1 MAPIRTYTNWNKRPT
16 DVEEKVEP
24 YRKYFFICEGKNT
37 EVWYFK
43 KLIDI
48 RKSLGIHPL
57 IDIRLMEKTGED
69 DSISNPKALIEFAD
83 KQKKIT
89 ENDFDIKHDKMIIV
103 FDADIYKTKSEV
115 YKSILELAGEEN
127 ILAVSNPSFEL
138 FLLLHYV
145 NSVNDIIFP
154 EKEQI
159 LENKKEGKRRYITKR
174 FTDISGMNPKENAAI
189 GDLAIHID
197 TAIEQ
202 EKLLNED
209 ITNAI
214 GLITCNIGKVIEDIR
229 KDSI

>member
-1 MAPIRTYTNWNKRPT
+1 MAPIRTYSNWNKRP
-16 DVEEKVEP
+16 
-24 YRKYFFICEGKNT
+24 N
-37 EVWYFK
+37 
-43 KLIDI
+43 
-48 RKSLGIHPL
+48 
-57 IDIRLMEKTGED
+57 
-69 DSISNPKALIEFAD
+69 
-83 KQKKIT
+83 
-89 ENDFDIKHDKMIIV
+89 FDIKHDKMIIV

-174 FTDISGMNPKENAAI
+174 LTDISGMNPKENVAI

-197 TAIEQ
+197 TAIGQ

-214 GLITCNIGKVIEDIR
+214 GLITCNVGKVIEDIR

>member
-1 MAPIRTYTNWNKRPT
+1 MAPIRTYSNWNKRP
-16 DVEEKVEP
+16 
-24 YRKYFFICEGKNT
+24 N
-37 EVWYFK
+37 
-43 KLIDI
+43 
-48 RKSLGIHPL
+48 
-57 IDIRLMEKTGED
+57 
-69 DSISNPKALIEFAD
+69 
-83 KQKKIT
+83 
-89 ENDFDIKHDKMIIV
+89 FDIKHDKMIIV

-174 FTDISGMNPKENAAI
+174 FTDISGMNPKENVAI

-197 TAIEQ
+197 TAIGQ

-214 GLITCNIGKVIEDIR
+214 GLITCNVGKVIEDIR

>member
-1 MAPIRTYTNWNKRPT
+1 M
-16 DVEEKVEP
+16 
-24 YRKYFFICEGKNT
+24 
-37 EVWYFK
+37 
-43 KLIDI
+43 
-48 RKSLGIHPL
+48 
-57 IDIRLMEKTGED
+57 
-69 DSISNPKALIEFAD
+69 
-83 KQKKIT
+83 
-89 ENDFDIKHDKMIIV
+89 
-103 FDADIYKTKSEV
+103 
-115 YKSILELAGEEN
+115 
-127 ILAVSNPSFEL
+127 
-138 FLLLHYV
+138 

-174 FTDISGMNPKENAAI
+174 FTDIRGINPKENVAI
-189 GDLAIHID
+189 GDLVIYID